1 MVSQMAQS
9 EAGIWV
15 YLHGQA
21 QKASLRSSGRPSFKY
36 SGHVGGTLESLRIQS
51 GMLVLHTT
59 HWRSQGAGARPPPEI
74 GFTRKFLA
82 ALLS

>member
-36 SGHVGGTLESLRIQS
+36 SGHVGGTLESVNSIRYAS
-51 GMLVLHTT
+51 PAYC
-59 HWRSQGAGARPPPEI
+59 S
-74 GFTRKFLA
+74 LA
-82 ALLS
+82 QP